1 MFHLVTISKTTLCD
15 ARPIQNA
22 GQPLKGALALP
33 DVCEAAVG
41 STRVPG
47 RTAALFERQSVSV
60 SVSLKDVVVG
70 MCLSPLVQY
79 VRFSLSLLGVRFRV
93 MGFGF
98 RAAGSRA

>member
-1 MFHLVTISKTTLCD
+1 MCVRLLLVLHVCQDEQQHFLKDRACLCLCHLKTD
-15 ARPIQNA
+15 
-22 GQPLKGALALP
+22 
-33 DVCEAAVG
+33 
-41 STRVPG
+41 
-47 RTAALFERQSVSV
+47 SVSV
-60 SVSLKDVVVG
+60 SVSLKDVVAG